1 MGLLNKIFKAPDRTG
16 PDTVL
21 PTDTRFE
28 ESDGHDDD
36 ALERETS
43 RRELVKLVLR
53 ESMRRHAVPSDWIE
67 CRMLPVV
74 TSKRKTGVHVQLIV
88 KQGQA
93 SLLGYI
99 PAFQSS
105 LMAELEKYDAR
116 PWDWLLSI
124 SWQFAGI
131 TSSSGGQMPGAGDWN
146 VRQPAAGAA
155 SLAGGAAVDQAKA
168 AQDAMDAED
177 ADVAEDLKALFAIR
191 DAVLKTPGDD
201 HQQDFEATRP
211 AGFEPTGEDK
221 LR

>member
-1 MGLLNKIFKAPDRTG
+1 MGLLNKIFKGPDRAG
-16 PDTVL
+16 PDTVP
-21 PTDTRFE
+21 PTGTRFE

-36 ALERETS
+36 ALEREAS

-67 CRMLPVV
+67 GRMLPVV

-105 LMAELEKYDAR
+105 LMAEIEKYDPRA
-116 PWDWLLSI
+116 WDWLLSI
-124 SWQFAGI
+124 SWQLAGI
-131 TSSSGGQMPGAGDWN
+131 TSSSGGQMPGAADWN
-146 VRQPAAGAA
+146 VRQPET
-155 SLAGGAAVDQAKA
+155 SAAVSGSTDAEQAQA
-168 AQDAMDAED
+168 AQDALDAEE

-191 DAVLKTPGDD
+191 DAVLKTPGEDEPSR
-201 HQQDFEATRP
+201 FEATRP
-211 AGFEPTGEDK
+211 VGFVPTGEDK

>member
-1 MGLLNKIFKAPDRTG
+1 MGLLNKIFKGPDRAG

-21 PTDTRFE
+21 PTGTRFE
-28 ESDGHDDD
+28 ESDAHDDE

-53 ESMRRHAVPSDWIE
+53 ESMRRHAVPSDWID

-105 LMAELEKYDAR
+105 LMAEIEKYDPRA
-116 PWDWLLSI
+116 WDWLLSI

-131 TSSSGGQMPGAGDWN
+131 TSSSGGQMPGASGWN
-146 VRQPAAGAA
+146 VRQPETGAGLSVSAAAE
-155 SLAGGAAVDQAKA
+155 QAQA
-168 AQDAMDAED
+168 AQDALDAED

-191 DAVLKTPGDD
+191 DAVLKTPGEHD
-201 HQQDFEATRP
+201 HPDFEATRP
-211 AGFEPTGEDK
+211 SGFVPTGDDK

>member
-1 MGLLNKIFKAPDRTG
+1 MGLLNKIFKG
-16 PDTVL
+16 PDKAGPDSVP
-21 PTDTRFE
+21 PTGTRFE
-28 ESDGHDDD
+28 ESDDHDDD

-53 ESMRRHAVPSDWIE
+53 ESMRRHAVPSDWID

-105 LMAELEKYDAR
+105 LMAEVEKYDPRA
-116 PWDWLLSI
+116 WDWLLSI
-124 SWQFAGI
+124 SWQFDGI
-131 TSSSGGQMPGAGDWN
+131 TAMTGGQLPGAGGWAK
-146 VRQPAAGAA
+146 PGAA
-155 SLAGGAAVDQAKA
+155 LAARSTSFASEQEPELDLT
-168 AQDAMDAED
+168 AEE

-191 DAVLKTPGDD
+191 DAVLKTPQADV
-201 HQQDFEATRP
+201 QADFEETRP
-211 AGFEPTGEDK
+211 SNFVPTTGRDS

>member
-1 MGLLNKIFKAPDRTG
+1 MGLLNKIFKGPDRTG
-16 PDTVL
+16 PESVP
-21 PTDTRFE
+21 PTGTRFE
-28 ESDGHDDD
+28 ESDDHDDD
-36 ALERETS
+36 AQERESS

-88 KQGQA
+88 RQGQG

-105 LMAELEKYDAR
+105 LMAEVEKYDAR
-116 PWDWLLSI
+116 AWDWLLSI

-131 TSSSGGQMPGAGDWN
+131 TSSTGGQLPGAGGWA
-146 VRQPAAGAA
+146 RAAAP
-155 SLAGGAAVDQAKA
+155 VA
-168 AQDAMDAED
+168 AQGVADTTEQDAQAARDAQDVED
-177 ADVAEDLKALFAIR
+177 ADVEEDLKALFAIR
-191 DAVLKTPGDD
+191 DAVLKAPAAVDED
-201 HQQDFEATRP
+201 DFEETRP
-211 AGFEPTGEDK
+211 ANYSPSGPDR